1 MTHFIAKLMAH
12 WGGVVVRYP
21 NRILLACLLLTL
33 ACLYPAWHLLTHL
46 DANILNQVSEKLPRF
61 RTMRELSEDF
71 GGDILLAIVSIPDE
85 KTGDP
90 QAVEALK
97 QFGDLLAAELS
108 QAGTGLPLPAQV
120 NARPGEPW
128 LRQVRSREG
137 EDISQALEELVRQH
151 PNALLTREEV
161 ETFAQRFEPAELR
174 ARLKELP
181 KRLAAEDLQ
190 GVHYQ
195 KILQDPLGLADILE
209 EAKDRRV
216 RQRPMSLDMG
226 ASGYHLSPDQTTLLV
241 LARPVGSP
249 NNVAFSRALMREVQ
263 NAENRAVNA
272 FRALQHPSGLTTSCK
287 GEVFTEYAQG
297 ESTAPDLKIGY
308 TGLYAI
314 TTENELSLRS
324 DVLSNAYTSILT
336 MILFFILVYGRV
348 RLALDIGLTMVVASL
363 ITLALA
369 LLLHGPI
376 GILGAAFTCVLLG
389 IGVDQGIHQ
398 YTTFQALRSE
408 RGMSPEEALRASLV
422 QCSPSIVAASLT
434 NVVPFIG
441 IATIKF
447 KGMAELGLLA
457 GVGLLVTTVVMI
469 VLFPVL
475 LLRHGQGTVHVA
487 GPIRKST
494 VMLGK
499 FHYARKRNWIGLAM
513 GLLAAAVCA
522 LIIAS
527 SPDPRY
533 KVQAD
538 GAKVSTGDD
547 KVLGVRFD
555 GEFGNLRSLRIKA
568 IPLREVLVKKF
579 GLAFTDIKVI
589 AEGPSEE
596 AAFAAA
602 EEGSRRIQPYL
613 QAGELISSG
622 GVAEYLNPPK
632 TQAEAIQAM
641 QALDFPALRARFL
654 GVVRELY
661 PRVTPEEYFEKFL
674 ARLDEIAQAFQKAH
688 ALKLEELLEGPMGAL
703 IALQARV
710 DGEGAERRVR
720 LVGNYFPAGK
730 NLHFAPDWADQL
742 EAAVSAPVPGGGSLR
757 VTSTRMVGFELKES
771 LFFDT
776 QLISVLVLVAVIA
789 LLFVSFGSPGKV
801 AMVLLPLVFSMLFLL
816 CGVAFSARMGWD
828 FSLNYVNILAFPML
842 IGSAIDYGVYLVHDI
857 FSSRRPDLFE
867 VVSETGRGV
876 LLCGLTTLAGFGSMI
891 WASYTGLISFG
902 WAAVLGYSGALFG
915 ALIVL
920 PSIMSLLGVGVQ
932 ERDRRLGKPEPE
944 KIKQDA

>member
-1 MTHFIAKLMAH
+1 MAY

-21 NRILLACLLLTL
+21 NRILLACLLVTL

-46 DANILNQVSEKLPRF
+46 DADILNQVSEKLPRF
-61 RTMRELSEDF
+61 RTMRDLSKDF

-90 QAVEALK
+90 QAIEALK

-108 QAGTGLPLPAQV
+108 QAGVGLPLPEEV

-137 EDISQALEELVRQH
+137 EDLAQSLQELVRQH
-151 PNALLTREEV
+151 PSALLTRDEV
-161 ETFAQRFEPAELR
+161 ATFAQRFEPNELR
-174 ARLKELP
+174 ARLKSLP
-181 KRLAAEDLQ
+181 KRLAEEDVQ
-190 GVHYQ
+190 GIHYQ
-195 KILQDPLGLADILE
+195 KIQQDPLSLAAIVE
-209 EAKDRRV
+209 EAQERRLH
-216 RQRPMSLDMG
+216 QRPMSLHLG
-226 ASGYHLSPDQTTLLV
+226 SGGYHLSPDQTTLLV

-249 NNVAFSRALMREVQ
+249 SNVEFSRALMREVQ
-263 NAENRAVNA
+263 NAENRAVDA
-272 FRALQHPSGLTTSCK
+272 FRALKHPAGLTASRK
-287 GEVFTEYAQG
+287 GDVFTEYAKD
-297 ESTAPDLKIGY
+297 ESATPDLKIGY
-308 TGLYAI
+308 TGMYAI
-314 TTENELSLRS
+314 TTENDLSLRS

-348 RLALDIGLTMVVASL
+348 RLALDIGLTMVVASI

-398 YTTFQALRSE
+398 YTTYQALRSE
-408 RGMSPEEALRASLV
+408 RGMSPDAALRASLI

-475 LLRHGQGTVHVA
+475 LLRHGQGAVHVA
-487 GPIRKST
+487 APIRKST

-499 FHYARKRNWIGLAM
+499 FHDSHKRNWIGLAL
-513 GLLAAAVCA
+513 GLLVAALCAV
-522 LIIAS
+522 LVAS

-538 GAKVSTGDD
+538 GAQVSTDD
-547 KVLGVRFD
+547 DQVLGVRFD
-555 GEFGNLRSLRIKA
+555 GEFGNLRSLSIKA
-568 IPLREVLVKKF
+568 IPLRDVLVQKF
-579 GLAFTDIKVI
+579 GLAFTDIKVM
-589 AEGPSEE
+589 AEGPSDEV
-596 AAFAAA
+596 AFAAA
-602 EEGSRRIQPYL
+602 AEGSRRLQPYL

-622 GVAEYLNPPK
+622 GVAEFLNSPS
-632 TQAEAIQAM
+632 TQAAAIQAM
-641 QALDFPALRARFL
+641 QALDFPELRARFL
-654 GVVRELY
+654 GVARELF

-674 ARLDEIAQAFQKAH
+674 ARLDEVAQAFQKAH
-688 ALKLEELLEGPMGAL
+688 VLKLEELLDGPLGTL

-710 DGEGAERRVR
+710 DGEGTERRVR

-730 NLHFAPDWADQL
+730 MLHFASDWADQL
-742 EAAVSAPVPGGGSLR
+742 EEAVSAPIQGGGSLS

-789 LLFVSFGSPGKV
+789 LLYVSFGTPGKV
-801 AMVLLPLVFSMLFLL
+801 ALVLLPVVFSMLFLL
-816 CGVAFSARMGWD
+816 GGVAFSTRMGWD

-920 PSIMSLLGVGVQ
+920 PSIMSLLGVGVH
-932 ERDRRLGKPEPE
+932 ERDRRFGKPP
-944 KIKQDA
+944 AAGNP